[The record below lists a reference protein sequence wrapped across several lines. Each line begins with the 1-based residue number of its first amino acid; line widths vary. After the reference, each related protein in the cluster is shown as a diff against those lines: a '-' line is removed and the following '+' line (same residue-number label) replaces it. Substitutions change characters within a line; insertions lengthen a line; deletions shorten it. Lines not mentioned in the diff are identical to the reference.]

1 MEVSIKV
8 NGKIQWQMEEALSS
22 MQKDLHT
29 KEIGKTICNMGLGVR
44 HGVRERLNLKAIT
57 SKVKRMVKESMSGLM
72 AAIMKVNSS
81 TVSSKVKVSQFS
93 KIVFY
98 FFLFLLI
105 FSILGMYYF
114 AESERTYKGQFMNN
128 LFDGKGKLTF
138 ADGRIYEGDFRGG
151 KREG

>member
-22 MQKDLHT
+22 MQKDLLM

-81 TVSSKVKVSQFS
+81 TVSSKVKVSLFS

-98 FFLFLLI
+98 SFVILTYFFHFRHVLFC
-105 FSILGMYYF
+105 
-114 AESERTYKGQFMNN
+114 
-128 LFDGKGKLTF
+128 
-138 ADGRIYEGDFRGG
+138 
-151 KREG
+151 

>member
-1 MEVSIKV
+1 MSIKV

-22 MQKDLHT
+22 MQKDLLM
-29 KEIGKTICNMGLGVR
+29 KEIGKTICNMDLDVR

-57 SKVKRMVKESMSGLM
+57 YKVKRMVKASMSGLM

-81 TVSSKVKVSQFS
+81 TVSSKAKVRLSFTHLY
-93 KIVFY
+93 I
-98 FFLFLLI
+98 LLNSNI
-105 FSILGMYYF
+105 SLGMYYF